1 MSVERASGQ
10 CKAFN
15 SHRPRPGPLS
25 PPQPQPGR
33 QQERDLSGFGPSA
46 TRQHICTRSATLHPP
61 RSQGASKNV
70 TYQEWDKI
78 WAINKRV
85 IDPVAPRHTAVESAG
100 R

>member
-1 MSVERASGQ
+1 MCCFCSCFV
-10 CKAFN
+10 
-15 SHRPRPGPLS
+15 L
-25 PPQPQPGR
+25 QPVCQP
-33 QQERDLSGFGPSA
+33 ERDYGTVSGLPDLWLDL
-46 TRQHICTRSATLHPP
+46 CTVC
-61 RSQGASKNV
+61 SQGASKNV